1 MKDDVPTKVRAG
13 GLRYE
18 SKTGGTDFP
27 GPYGATMSC
36 ILCGRHLLRVRLVS
50 FKLAGARQ
58 FRCRDGC

>member
-1 MKDDVPTKVRAG
+1 MSNDVVTKVRPG

-18 SKTGGTDFP
+18 SKTTGTEFP

-36 ILCGRHLLRVRLVS
+36 ILCGRHLLRARLVA
-50 FKLAGARQ
+50 FKLAGNRQ

>member
-1 MKDDVPTKVRAG
+1 MKDNLPTKLRPG

-18 SKTGGTDFP
+18 SKSGGTDFP

-36 ILCGRHLLRVRLVS
+36 MLCGRHLLRTRLVA
-50 FKLAGARQ
+50 FKFAGSRQ

>member
-1 MKDDVPTKVRAG
+1 MKDDVLTKVRPG

-18 SKTGGTDFP
+18 SKTTGTDFP

-36 ILCGRHLLRVRLVS
+36 ILCGRHLLRTRLVA
-50 FKLAGARQ
+50 FKLAGVRQ